1 MLLICPTSGHAQFI
15 GGAHF
20 NGTDSLVATWSGKG
34 PAVSVVGFAALG
46 LNPPNSQNL
55 GAVVQLVLGSS
66 YACRWATPDY
76 RWTVIPNSVAE
87 ADGLCQ
93 VLFYRRLQKGEQPPY
108 RFRWFVTAP
117 YDIRTY
123 LISNVSTLDVASSNS
138 GNGTMLT
145 ANGVTTNTAG
155 DYLMA
160 FYANLGSGTWTQ
172 PSNMGIAVRN
182 DYPYGGPAS
191 LNFRNL
197 ATQAWAYP
205 VAPTGNKVA
214 TVSGSPVPWVADLVA
229 LKPLYRIPPQ
239 TQHDINPGPVYNGC
253 RAKVALA
260 NGVGSF
266 YNSCVKTTSFCQCRD
281 TTKNADAC
289 TTANPSNGS
298 VGLKGTGTDIEL
310 VNCL

>member
-1 MLLICPTSGHAQFI
+1 MLSMYSTSGQAQFI
-15 GGAHF
+15 GGSHF

-34 PAVSVVGFAALG
+34 PAISVVGFAALG

-55 GAVVQLVLGSS
+55 GAVVQLVLRSS

-93 VLFYRRLQKGEQPPY
+93 VLFYRRLQEGEQPPY

-138 GNGTMLT
+138 GNGTTLT
-145 ANGVTTNTAG
+145 ANGVTTNTVG

-197 ATQAWAYP
+197 ATQAWAHP
-205 VAPTGNKVA
+205 AAPTGNKVA
-214 TVSGSPVPWVADLVA
+214 TVSGRPVPWVADLVA
-229 LKPLYRIPPQ
+229 FKPLYRIPPQ
-239 TQHDINPGPVYNGC
+239 TQRDLNSGPVHDGCKGRVSLSNG
-253 RAKVALA
+253 A
-260 NGVGSF
+260 GF
-266 YNSCVKTTSFCQCRD
+266 FTNSCVKTTSFCLCRD
-281 TTKNADAC
+281 TTTIDNSC
-289 TTANPSNGS
+289 ITANPSTGS
-298 VGLKGTGTDIEL
+298 VRLKGTGNDVEL

>member
-1 MLLICPTSGHAQFI
+1 MLLMYPTSGQAQFV
-15 GGAHF
+15 GGSHF

-34 PAVSVVGFAALG
+34 PALSIGFGALG
-46 LNPPNSQNL
+46 LNPPNSANL
-55 GAVVQLVLGSS
+55 GAVVQLVLRSS

-87 ADGLCQ
+87 ANGLCQ
-93 VLFYRRLQKGEQPPY
+93 VLFYRRLQDGEQPPY

-123 LISNVSTLDVASSNS
+123 LISNVSTVDVASSNS

-145 ANGVTTNTAG
+145 ANGVTTNAAG
-155 DYLMA
+155 DYLIA

-182 DYPYGGPAS
+182 DYPSGGLAS

-205 VAPTGNKVA
+205 AAPTGNKKA

-239 TQHDINPGPVYNGC
+239 AQHDTNPGPVYNGC
-253 RAKVALA
+253 KGRVTLS
-260 NGVGSF
+260 NGAGSF
-266 YNSCVKTTSFCQCRD
+266 TNSCVKTTSFCLCRD
-281 TTKNADAC
+281 TTTIDNSC
-289 TTANPSNGS
+289 ITANPSSGS
-298 VGLKGTGTDIEL
+298 VRLKGTGTDIEL